1 MRIGLVNPYSLDVPG
16 GVQSHVLELAEYL
29 ITEGHHVS
37 LLTPAEADTHLPPF
51 AVNVGRAIPV
61 RYNGSVARL
70 AFGPAVAARVR
81 TWVDHGNFDVVH
93 IHEPASPSASL
104 LALWAVDGPIV
115 ATFHSSQMKSRSLRV
130 AAPMLQP
137 GLDKISGRIAVSS
150 RAKATVSTQLGGD
163 CVVIPNGVDV
173 ARFGPSRAHISP
185 TTQTAPDDRLGSSG
199 PRIVFLGRISE
210 PRKGLEVLLKAVPE
224 ILRVHPEARVL
235 IAGPGEAREFTKN
248 LSPVVAAA
256 CDFLGAVSESDKV
269 ALLRGADVYV
279 APNLGGES
287 FGIILVEAMAAGVPV
302 VASDLVAF
310 TEVLDGGT
318 SGILF
323 QRGNSVAL
331 AHAVLNLL
339 ASPERLS
346 RLRASGPRRAQRFD
360 WSRVGRDIE
369 AVYDSVRPVG
379 SSVRRHRSS
388 LRRTWRGAPW
398 IR

>member
-1 MRIGLVNPYSLDVPG
+1 MRVGLVNPYSLDVPG
-16 GVQSHVLELAEYL
+16 GVQSHVIDLAGYL
-29 ITEGHHVS
+29 IEGGHDVS
-37 LLTPAEADTHLPPF
+37 VLTPAEADTVLPTF
-51 AVNVGRAIPV
+51 AVNAGRAIPV

-81 TWVDHGNFDVVH
+81 TWVDEGHFDVIH

-104 LALWAVDGPIV
+104 LALWAADGPIV
-115 ATFHSSQMKSRSLRV
+115 ATFHSSQVKSRSLRV

-150 RAKATVSTQLGGD
+150 RAKITVSKQLGGE

-173 ARFGPSRAHISP
+173 SRFDIARVSRAQLTSAADP
-185 TTQTAPDDRLGSSG
+185 TLRTG

-210 PRKGLEVLLKAVPE
+210 PRKGLAVLLSALPE
-224 ILRVHPEARVL
+224 ILRIYPDAQVL
-235 IAGPGEAREFTKN
+235 IAGPGDSREFAKS
-248 LSPVVAAA
+248 LPADVAAA
-256 CDFLGAVSESDKV
+256 CEFLGAISESDKV
-269 ALLRGADVYV
+269 TLLASADVYV

-287 FGIILVEAMAAGVPV
+287 FGIILVEAMAAGAPV

-310 TEVLDGGT
+310 TEVLEGGR

-323 QRGNSVAL
+323 ERGNSAAL
-331 AHAVLNLL
+331 AQATLNLL
-339 ASPERLS
+339 AAPDVQAK
-346 RLRASGPRRAQRFD
+346 LRAAGPRRAQRFD
-360 WSRVGRDIE
+360 WSRVGAEIL
-369 AVYDSVRPVG
+369 AVYDSVRPAG
-379 SSVRRHRSS
+379 SRVQRHRSS